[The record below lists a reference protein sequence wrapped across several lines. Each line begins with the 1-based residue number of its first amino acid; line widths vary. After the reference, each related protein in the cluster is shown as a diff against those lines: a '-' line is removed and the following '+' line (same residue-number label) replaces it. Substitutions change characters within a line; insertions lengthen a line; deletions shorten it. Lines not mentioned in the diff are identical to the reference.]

1 MVDNEAA
8 SDTPIE
14 ERPTHRI
21 VGNDE
26 LPPAQQRR
34 WDAIVRAALELLD
47 SDGDYDQIQMRD
59 VAARADVALGTLY
72 RYFASKEHLY
82 AAVMAVWFR
91 SFHRGLERQRLPEE
105 PGEALKELLGRA
117 IKAFAKKP
125 QFLRVEIVLEGS
137 TDVYAN
143 ELFSESSAGYL
154 AAYREVLAGLT
165 ETEIRQ
171 IETMVGCVLKTKL
184 HRFALG
190 RDTIEVVLDDVLG
203 SVDLVFSPPPQ
214 VHRVRRASAT
224 AARTTR

>member
-1 MVDNEAA
+1 MVDNEAV
-8 SDTPIE
+8 IE
-14 ERPTHRI
+14 EQRGHRI

-26 LPPAQQRR
+26 LPPAQQKR

-91 SFHRGLERQRLPEE
+91 SFHRRLERQRLPEE
-105 PGEALKELLGRA
+105 PGEALKELLSRA
-117 IKAFAKKP
+117 IRAFAKKP

-143 ELFSESSAGYL
+143 QLFSESSASYV

-171 IETMVGCVLKTKL
+171 IETMVGCVLTTKL

-190 RDTIEVVLDDVLG
+190 RDPIERVLEDVLG

-224 AARTTR
+224 PARSTR